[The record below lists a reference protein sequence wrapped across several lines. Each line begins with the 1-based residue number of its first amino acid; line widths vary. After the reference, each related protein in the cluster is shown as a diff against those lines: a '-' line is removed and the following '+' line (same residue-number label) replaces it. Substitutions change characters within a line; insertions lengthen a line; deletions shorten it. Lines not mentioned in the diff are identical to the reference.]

1 MTHGNI
7 NPEQACQWATLLG
20 QQAST
25 TNGPATQGTRRPARF
40 FPPVPQM
47 TLLDQLLQRIQARQ
61 ETTKNLRA
69 QEFVT
74 GV

>member
-1 MTHGNI
+1 MIDGTN
-7 NPEQACQWATLLG
+7 NPEPARLWARLLG